1 MLPGQ
6 LRDSKAIVEY
16 LYRTYGDDIYIS
28 LMNQYTPMS
37 GVPEE
42 LRHKVKNEEY
52 EELIDFAVDLG
63 IENGF
68 VQEGNTAEESFI
80 PPFDLTGVELHN

>member
-1 MLPGQ
+1 MPRGSCGFQ
-6 LRDSKAIVEY
+6 SDCRIFVPY
-16 LYRTYGDDIYIS
+16 PRDDIYIS

-68 VQEGNTAEESFI
+68 VQEGNTAERLY
-80 PPFDLTGVELHN
+80 PPV